1 MHYIQVQFHSLPST
15 ETITDILSAQLADI
29 GFETFVMQED
39 VLEAY
44 VPASLFTAEKIDA
57 LLSGFPMKAEIS
69 WNYNVMEDKNWNEVW
84 EKNYFEPIVI
94 GDQCCIHSS
103 FHPIEG
109 TYDYRILIDPKMAFG
124 TGHHQTTGLILKE
137 ILSMD
142 LTHKSVLD
150 MGCGTA
156 VLAIL
161 AAMKGAS
168 PITAID
174 IDEWA
179 YNNALENVQM
189 NGADNIRVLMGGAE
203 VLGEETFDVIFA
215 NINRNILLNDIPS
228 YYRVL
233 NKNGV
238 IIMSGFYKEDITA
251 ICLKCEEEGLSF
263 SHYAEMDQWVAVTLV
278 K

>member
-233 NKNGV
+233 N
-238 IIMSGFYKEDITA
+238 
-251 ICLKCEEEGLSF
+251 
-263 SHYAEMDQWVAVTLV
+263 
-278 K
+278 